1 LSAGK
6 EGEGIKTGQ
15 VEAKYVSSED
25 DFCIFEATCRVP
37 SSFTVGAVLIDN
49 DHEHEMFI
57 KDVEVLCD
65 GDKSTAVYLDCESWV
80 IDNEKNGNDDRRV
93 FFPLKV
99 GQYSNTRKEF
109 DRRTYTRIRRCMN

>member
-1 LSAGK
+1 MSAGK
-6 EGEGIKTGQ
+6 ESEGIKTGQ

-57 KDVEVLCD
+57 KDVEVLRD

-80 IDNEKNGNDDRRV
+80 IDNEKNATTTGASSSLSRSV
-93 FFPLKV
+93 
-99 GQYSNTRKEF
+99 NTRILEKNSIVVHTLEYA
-109 DRRTYTRIRRCMN
+109 DA